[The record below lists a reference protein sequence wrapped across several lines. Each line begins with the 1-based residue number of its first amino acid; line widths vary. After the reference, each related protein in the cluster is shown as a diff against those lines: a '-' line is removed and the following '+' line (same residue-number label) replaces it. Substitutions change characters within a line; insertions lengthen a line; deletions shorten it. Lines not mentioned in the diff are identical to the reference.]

1 MQRKSI
7 RESLVKN
14 FIDNIFL
21 FGPAI
26 FPVCDISNTIL
37 QADRLFNKYK
47 SWCRNCSFKHAKYI
61 KLE

>member
-7 RESLVKN
+7 RESLVKD

-21 FGPAI
+21 FGSAI
-26 FPVCDISNTIL
+26 FPVYVSNTIL